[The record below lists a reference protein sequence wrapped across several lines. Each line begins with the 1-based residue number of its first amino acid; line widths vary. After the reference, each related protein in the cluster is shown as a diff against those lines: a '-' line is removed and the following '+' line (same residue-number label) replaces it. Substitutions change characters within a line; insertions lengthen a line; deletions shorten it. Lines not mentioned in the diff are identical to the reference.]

1 MMYIILKIGCI
12 DLWFVV
18 IRIKEVNI
26 RNLECSNLSVF
37 NIGSKRNIIMK
48 YLYPILEFL
57 IIFVIINWIK
67 PKIEKKETTTNTYKT
82 NIQNN
87 RPCSLDL

>member
-18 IRIKEVNI
+18 IQIKEVNI

-67 PKIEKKETTTNTYKT
+67 PKIEKK
-82 NIQNN
+82 QNN
-87 RPCSLDL
+87 KYL

>member
-1 MMYIILKIGCI
+1 
-12 DLWFVV
+12 
-18 IRIKEVNI
+18 
-26 RNLECSNLSVF
+26 
-37 NIGSKRNIIMK
+37 MK

-87 RPCSLDL
+87 RPFSLDL